1 MLAQKIAVTAGKT
14 THRFRSSVPH
24 SVLGHVEL
32 PLGRSAHPRRV
43 AEARHHRLRTHGV
56 AVYPR
61 PNEGTV
67 AELPDVLRKRVGPV
81 GARLDDDVKQKLV
94 TLIAPSLVLDEFR
107 RLGWISR
114 SLHRSDVR
122 VCSLSARPV
131 RFQSGSP
138 AFVTTESTTY
148 RLATANPKADIEQR
162 LRLGTQSRVSDQL
175 MALPKGGQHDG
186 SGPARCRSTSL
197 LDSTERE
204 SWRRRGAARQYR
216 LQHTDICRRRS
227 A

>member
-1 MLAQKIAVTAGKT
+1 MLAPKIAVTAGKT

-138 AFVTTESTTY
+138 AFVTTRRVCRGP
-148 RLATANPKADIEQR
+148 RL
-162 LRLGTQSRVSDQL
+162 V
-175 MALPKGGQHDG
+175 
-186 SGPARCRSTSL
+186 GP
-197 LDSTERE
+197 
-204 SWRRRGAARQYR
+204 
-216 LQHTDICRRRS
+216 CRRRPVRVPGGAGELGAS
-227 A
+227 LGSLRSPASRWHRKADNMTGAVRLVVD